1 MPITKKLVIDTNY
14 IVRYLVRDIEEEYQL
29 AKNLFEDLSAELR
42 IPTIVMAETVY
53 ILENHYKIRK
63 EEAISAIELIIMQPN
78 IDCEKFIFD
87 SLQIYKN
94 SNISYYDS
102 LILAETKN
110 KGYQLKS
117 LDKKLS
123 SLSNR

>member
-1 MPITKKLVIDTNY
+1 MHINKKFVIDTNY

-29 AKNLFEDLSAELR
+29 AKIFFEDLSAESW
-42 IPTIVMAETVY
+42 ISTIVMAETVY

-63 EEAISAIELIIMQPN
+63 KEAISAIESIIIQPN

-102 LILAETKN
+102 LILAETKY
-110 KGYQLKS
+110 KGCQLKS

-123 SLSNR
+123 SLSFS